1 MQRESGD
8 GLSYPAQLQEVLSA
22 AGVERPVL
30 LGVGEDAWAF
40 AHSDSEAIRIFPEL
54 SVEFVEELAD
64 MYGCLGEHQFS
75 FECPCVY
82 EVRTCNDIPY
92 TIEKKL
98 PGRPMPDVCRTLR
111 GSPRRQVL
119 QGYMAAIAELGALKI
134 DGPFGGLIPSSV
146 WSTSDTWERFLQ
158 HELEVSAE
166 QMLSRFLEAVPDFGD
181 LVSRIESSIRD
192 TLRWDSTS
200 LVHGDAYPGNIM
212 VDDAGR
218 IVSVLDFGRHS
229 LLGDPRLDVAIAIE
243 LTDVIDE
250 FTQDDT
256 EYLRELVDEEM
267 SGPWR
272 ALSAILLAN
281 QLRGD
286 ERIVRKC
293 AASLAEAVD
302 KF

>member
-1 MQRESGD
+1 VQPDSGD
-8 GLSYPAQLQEVLSA
+8 DLSCPAQLQEVLSA
-22 AGVERPVL
+22 AGVDRPVL

-40 AHSDSEAIRIFPEL
+40 ARSDSEAIRIFPEL
-54 SVEFVEELAD
+54 SLEFVEELAD
-64 MYGCLGEHQFS
+64 MYGWLGKHQFS

-82 EVRTCNDIPY
+82 EVRTYNDIPY

-98 PGRPMPDVCRTLR
+98 PGRPMPEVCRTLR

-119 QGYMAAIAELGALKI
+119 QGYMAAIAELGALKM

-146 WSTSDTWERFLQ
+146 WSTSDTWERFIQ
-158 HELEVSAE
+158 HELVVSAE
-166 QMLSRFLEAVPDFGD
+166 QMPSRFLEAVPDFGD
-181 LVSRIESSIRD
+181 LVSRLESSIRD

-212 VDDAGR
+212 VDDAGK
-218 IVSVLDFGRHS
+218 IVSVLDFGKHS

-250 FTQDDT
+250 FTQDDAK
-256 EYLRELVDEEM
+256 YLRELVDEEM
-267 SGPWR
+267 SGAWR

-293 AASLAEAVD
+293 AASLVEAAG